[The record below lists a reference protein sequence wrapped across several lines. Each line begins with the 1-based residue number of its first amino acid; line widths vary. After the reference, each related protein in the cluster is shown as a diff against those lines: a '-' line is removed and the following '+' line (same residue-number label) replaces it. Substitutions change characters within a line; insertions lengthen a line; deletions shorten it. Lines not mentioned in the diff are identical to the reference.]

1 MRSQIEVSMDL
12 NKEID
17 NAKNELAKVTAEYN
31 QCSAQFKELCG
42 MSGID
47 PASFDPTEVEKEI
60 VRFNSEIAEL
70 EKKAEELKAA
80 YDAL

>member
-1 MRSQIEVSMDL
+1 MDL

-31 QCSAQFKELCG
+31 QCSTQFKELCG

-47 PASFDPTEVEKEI
+47 PVSFDPNEIEKEI
-60 VRFNSEIAEL
+60 ARFNSEIAEL